1 MRAILLLIIVLTAC
15 MHRTIENK
23 EEQISSKPTIVN
35 RNDFSIFWDDL
46 GQALRD
52 NDTMALDKFL
62 DTKVIFYGRED
73 QDPKFELINRDR
85 IIKVREIYLTGGFY
99 DFQNDTNISYVDF
112 FLNKNALKSDYVEGQ
127 DNQNIKDFV
136 FTRNKRNVWKLTAVY
151 TNTKNVN
158 PAGAEIPSVPGK

>member
-1 MRAILLLIIVLTAC
+1 MRAILLLIVVLTAC
-15 MHRTIENK
+15 MHRVIENK
-23 EEQISSKPTIVN
+23 EEQISSKPPIIT
-35 RNDFSIFWDDL
+35 RNDFSVYWDGF

-52 NDTMALDKFL
+52 NDTIALDKFL
-62 DTKVIFYGRED
+62 DTIVIFYGRED
-73 QDPKFELINRDR
+73 QDPKFELKNRER

-136 FTRNKRNVWKLTAVY
+136 FTRNKRNEWKLTAVY
-151 TNTKNVN
+151 NNTKNVN
-158 PAGAEIPSVPGK
+158 SAGAEIPSVPRK